1 MHRVGRT
8 GRASKEGIAISI
20 ITEKEKALIRK
31 YEKEFN
37 INIEEKKIY
46 KGTLISSKG
55 ERSSQPK
62 SKNRSTSVHRDNNK
76 KKRSS
81 SIDKSKSNHKK
92 KKY

>member
-37 INIEEKKIY
+37 INIEEKRFIKE
-46 KGTLISSKG
+46 L
-55 ERSSQPK
+55 
-62 SKNRSTSVHRDNNK
+62 
-76 KKRSS
+76 
-81 SIDKSKSNHKK
+81 
-92 KKY
+92 

>member
-8 GRASKEGIAISI
+8 GRASEEGTAISI

-46 KGTLISSKG
+46 KGTLIDSKG
-55 ERSSQPK
+55 EKNSQPK
-62 SKNRSTSVHRDNNK
+62 SKNKFTTVNRDNNK
-76 KKRSS
+76 KKISS
-81 SIDKSKSNHKK
+81 SIDKSKNSYKK
-92 KKY
+92 KKH

>member
-8 GRASKEGIAISI
+8 GRASKEGTAISI
-20 ITEKEKALIRK
+20 ITEKEIPLIRK

-46 KGTLISSKG
+46 KGTLINSKEKSS
-55 ERSSQPK
+55 SYPK
-62 SKNRSTSVHRDNNK
+62 SKDKSTSAHKDNNK

-81 SIDKSKSNHKK
+81 SINKSKNNHKK